1 MVLKTN
7 TALLNRSTGKK
18 KKKIVASI
26 SDEVQND
33 CGPEAELYTMSL
45 ISMRQ

>member
-18 KKKIVASI
+18 KIIVASI